1 MEVGYKDGAWT
12 ESMILMDSYT
22 DIGKLERG
30 NDWLVFLLGLA
41 RKMIILIG

>member
-22 DIGKLERG
+22 DIG